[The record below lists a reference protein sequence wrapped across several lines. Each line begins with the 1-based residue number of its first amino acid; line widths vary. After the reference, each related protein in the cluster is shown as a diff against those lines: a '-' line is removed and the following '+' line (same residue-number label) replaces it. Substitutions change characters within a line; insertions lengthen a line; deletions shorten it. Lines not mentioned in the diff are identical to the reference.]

1 MVLCG
6 GFFCPV
12 KSPGKLLEDV
22 DHLLVRNLAETPVIK
37 TDGAE
42 KLEAD
47 NVIGL
52 AAQLVECA
60 CRCYRRGQNQFFG
73 IACTGSA
80 QGRPHRRTGRDLDH
94 DRRAAADLKARLGA
108 QIALAPPLYLGK
120 LIVTDRFERG
130 FVDVRKPDHFL
141 IRNKNGMQPTTTAPM
156 ANSG

>member
-1 MVLCG
+1 MGRFALCG
-6 GFFCPV
+6 GFFCLV

-22 DHLLVRNLAETPVIK
+22 DHLLVRNLAETSVIK

-42 KLEAD
+42 KLVVFEAD

-52 AAQLVECA
+52 AAQLVERA

-80 QGRPHRRTGRDLDH
+80 QGRPHRRTGRDAVVDH

-108 QIALAPPLYLGK
+108 QIALALRLYLSK
-120 LIVTDRFERG
+120 LIVTDYFERG
-130 FVDVRKPDHFL
+130 FV
-141 IRNKNGMQPTTTAPM
+141 
-156 ANSG
+156 